1 MFYSEEAI
9 NNLSVIAF
17 TLRLFTLIILKYF
30 FLDDNLFLFR
40 DDACFDSYER
50 LGADRGRDPALY
62 CFARLYSALY
72 CPLYSLS
79 HVPSLNI
86 TPMPRP
92 IRGQCGSSRPIR
104 GQFLH
109 PSPTSWAGQG
119 VGI

>member
-1 MFYSEEAI
+1 MTI
-9 NNLSVIAF
+9 
-17 TLRLFTLIILKYF
+17 F
-30 FLDDNLFLFR
+30 FSFEMMHVLTVMR
-40 DDACFDSYER
+40 DWVRTE
-50 LGADRGRDPALY
+50 DRGRDPALY

-92 IRGQCGSSRPIR
+92 IRGQCGNSGPIR

-119 VGI
+119 VGIQAWVLIMTSPITVILQKIGRGWT